1 MLNTHKYTLNK
12 TVTAV
17 LWANS
22 TNTSNIWTD
31 FHLLIIR
38 MYVQVYATVC
48 VCLLICFCYFLL
60 FVPYLSI
67 WFLRCARARSLTIEF
82 YCYFP
87 HLFSICLMFN
97 KVTAGKYDISFRFFF
112 VLLKSGHCKINYWQ
126 YCMLYPFS
134 DRLFLL
140 LHIKIVCWTQ
150 FWIKFFDARWKIVQ
164 SINNV
169 TLYLI
174 YTFFLSNISHR
185 HYLVHL
191 KNALYTLVGCFSP
204 AHRDP
209 IK

>member
-1 MLNTHKYTLNK
+1 MSKFNKHLKYLNWFPFAYHKNVCAGLCH
-12 TVTAV
+12 
-17 LWANS
+17 S
-22 TNTSNIWTD
+22 
-31 FHLLIIR
+31 
-38 MYVQVYATVC
+38 VC

-140 LHIKIVCWTQ
+140 LH
-150 FWIKFFDARWKIVQ
+150 
-164 SINNV
+164 
-169 TLYLI
+169 
-174 YTFFLSNISHR
+174 H
-185 HYLVHL
+185 
-191 KNALYTLVGCFSP
+191 
-204 AHRDP
+204 
-209 IK
+209 